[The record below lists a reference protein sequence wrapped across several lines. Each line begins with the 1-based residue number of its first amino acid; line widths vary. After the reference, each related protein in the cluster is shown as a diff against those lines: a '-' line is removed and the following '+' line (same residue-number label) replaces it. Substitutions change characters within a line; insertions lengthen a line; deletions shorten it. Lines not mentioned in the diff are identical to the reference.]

1 MQSIPAKRKCPCQ
14 CRYPSSVCE
23 QNRIDAEFNAK
34 VKELKKYCRPLEQF
48 LEQVKGGNLSMFGMM
63 NTNNDTNSLKQNYE
77 RLKWLHSILKEKN
90 THSNNLEFLNESTS
104 FLETISRLYNP
115 HQSDINVNHEII
127 NALEIEI
134 DDLSN
139 ETQNLQKQI
148 QRFTA
153 CQRCNSN
160 FEKAGH
166 ERRVLRSGQVVCADC
181 ATRPPLYSD
190 PFNTNPKK
198 RSNPSPFLY
207 QSQNTKKPKL
217 ISDQFWSSEPLYI

>member
-1 MQSIPAKRKCPCQ
+1 
-14 CRYPSSVCE
+14 
-23 QNRIDAEFNAK
+23 
-34 VKELKKYCRPLEQF
+34 LEQI
-48 LEQVKGGNLSMFGMM
+48 KGGNLSIFGMM
-63 NTNNDTNSLKQNYE
+63 NGNNDTNSQKQNYE
-77 RLKWLHSILKEKN
+77 RLKWLHSILMEKN

-181 ATRPPLYSD
+181 ATRPPLYPD

-198 RSNPSPFLY
+198 RSNQSLFLY
-207 QSQNTKKPKL
+207 SSQNTKKPKL
-217 ISDQFWSSEPLYI
+217 MSDYWSSSEPLFI

>member
-1 MQSIPAKRKCPCQ
+1 MAILSFLPH
-14 CRYPSSVCE
+14 S
-23 QNRIDAEFNAK
+23 EFGPNDNQEETLLFDNSNFK
-34 VKELKKYCRPLEQF
+34 F
-48 LEQVKGGNLSMFGMM
+48 IEQVKGGNLSMFGMI
-63 NTNNDTNSLKQNYE
+63 NNPNGVESNSKKQKYE
-77 RLKWLHSILKEKN
+77 RLRWLHSILIEKN
-90 THSNNLEFLNESTS
+90 THSNNLDFLNESTS

-134 DDLSN
+134 DDLTN

-166 ERRVLRSGQVVCADC
+166 ERRVLRSGQVVCAEC
-181 ATRPPLYSD
+181 AIRPSLHHD
-190 PFNTNPKK
+190 PFNSNLK
-198 RSNPSPFLY
+198 RPNQFPY
-207 QSQNTKKPKL
+207 ASQNTKKTKL
-217 ISDQFWSSEPLYI
+217 MSEPDYWSSSAPLFI

>member
-1 MQSIPAKRKCPCQ
+1 M
-14 CRYPSSVCE
+14 
-23 QNRIDAEFNAK
+23 
-34 VKELKKYCRPLEQF
+34 
-48 LEQVKGGNLSMFGMM
+48 SMFGMM

-77 RLKWLHSILKEKN
+77 RLKWLHSILMEEN

-139 ETQNLQKQI
+139 ETQSLQKQI

-153 CQRCNSN
+153 CQECNSN

-166 ERRVLRSGQVVCADC
+166 ERRVLPTGKVVCADC
-181 ATRPPLYSD
+181 VTRKLPTSLQRD
-190 PFNTNPKK
+190 PFNLK
-198 RSNPSPFLY
+198 RPNQFPYSYS
-207 QSQNTKKPKL
+207 SQNTKKQKL
-217 ISDQFWSSEPLYI
+217 MSEADYFSAPLFI